1 MIEGEH
7 RLVLVVEDSGE
18 CAETLQIALEALPNI
33 RICVSL
39 NARGMWPLLERHS
52 SRLVAVVT
60 DLHLAGSDGFEVIR
74 SLRADDRFARIPIV
88 LISGDSDPSLPQT
101 ALARGASA
109 YFLKPYS
116 PSAVRKKLEELLCCA
131 G

>member
-1 MIEGEH
+1 MTEPER

-18 CAETLQIALEALPNI
+18 CAETLQIALESLPNI
-33 RICVSL
+33 RICVCL
-39 NARGMWPLLERHS
+39 NARSMWPLLESYS
-52 SRLVAVVT
+52 SRLAAVVT

-74 SLRADDRFARIPIV
+74 SLRADDRFSRIPIV
-88 LISGDSDPSLPQT
+88 LVSGDSDPKLSQT

-116 PSAVRKKLEELLCCA
+116 PSAVRRKLEELLC
-131 G
+131 